1 MGRFGAPGRAAPGSF
16 KAHGLVRLRAWAP
29 EWNSTNRTGQ
39 RTRPRC
45 YFQRSTPGCR
55 PSSALTAVTIFG
67 MDCIAP
73 DRPRFAI
80 CTKQT
85 LTLAL
90 TLSSLQSRA
99 SRHLHDHLKFD
110 NSSPQSNHPPRAQGY
125 EEIANSSPHILLLA
139 ASYLSCRSALEST
152 GFPFGR
158 SCREGQ
164 FERRERSAHA
174 KRRQVQRTSFCSK
187 PPRIFPSQINTQPGG
202 IDHRDGSPIVSTVPE
217 AGRDCVEKQ
226 TPPARALSFD
236 LSFMTETQRKHLPFF
251 RPASRTFTV

>member
-1 MGRFGAPGRAAPGSF
+1 
-16 KAHGLVRLRAWAP
+16 
-29 EWNSTNRTGQ
+29 
-39 RTRPRC
+39 
-45 YFQRSTPGCR
+45 
-55 PSSALTAVTIFG
+55 
-67 MDCIAP
+67 MDCIAPDVQTP

-80 CTKQT
+80 CTRQT

-90 TLSSLQSRA
+90 TLSSLPSRA

-125 EEIANSSPHILLLA
+125 EGIANSSPHILLLA

-158 SCREGQ
+158 SCREAIRTEGTQ
-164 FERRERSAHA
+164 RSRQKTPGTAHQLLLQTSKDIPIA
-174 KRRQVQRTSFCSK
+174 DQHPARWHRSSGRLSHRQYGTRGG
-187 PPRIFPSQINTQPGG
+187 PRLCGETN
-202 IDHRDGSPIVSTVPE
+202 
-217 AGRDCVEKQ
+217 
-226 TPPARALSFD
+226 PPARALSFD